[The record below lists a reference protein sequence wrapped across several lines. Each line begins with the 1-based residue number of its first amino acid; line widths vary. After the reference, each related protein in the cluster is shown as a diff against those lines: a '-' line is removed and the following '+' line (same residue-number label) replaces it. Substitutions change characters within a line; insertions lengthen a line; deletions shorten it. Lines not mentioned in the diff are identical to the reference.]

1 MERLMPDVVKYY
13 DREVTQLIADKYGF
27 TPMEALRSF
36 LSSETHAM
44 LEDKTCGM
52 TDFGPYGIF
61 DIWEAERVTGNP
73 RNSVYIRAE

>member
-1 MERLMPDVVKYY
+1 MERLMPELVKYY
-13 DREVTQLIADKYGF
+13 DREVSRLIADKYGF

-36 LSSETHAM
+36 LSSETHTM
-44 LEDKTCGM
+44 LEDRECGM
-52 TDFGPYGIF
+52 TDFGPHGIF